1 MEQRTKVCA
10 TKKIHISR
18 LGWQKLD
25 VTSSVRH
32 WYTHGNQNRLKFL
45 VDCSGCAGRVH
56 VHLFDDKTQN
66 SNSNSKTKNR
76 PNVIQSGK

>member
-1 MEQRTKVCA
+1 MDQRTKVCA

-25 VTSSVRH
+25 VTSTVRH
-32 WYTHGNQNRLKFL
+32 WYTHGSQNRLKFL

-56 VHLFDDKTQN
+56 VHLFDEKSPN
-66 SNSNSKTKNR
+66 LNSKTKNR